1 MATRKTVK
9 TMTISGVSGS
19 VYGATV
25 GNPKTAD
32 IDSTA
37 AYGDTE
43 FSEIPRNCKRNGDLT
58 LTILNEGGAAATLEA
73 LAGTVQTVTLTVSFW
88 DGDAGTGTETVS
100 GKYVIVSAVPGEV
113 NIDGDQKAT
122 IAVTIRKN
130 GPTAA
135 APSGN

>member
-1 MATRKTVK
+1 MARKTVK
-9 TMTISGVSGS
+9 TIEISGITGA

-43 FSEIPRNCKRNGDLT
+43 FSEIPRNCKHNGDLT
-58 LTILNEGGAAATLEA
+58 VTILNEGGAAATLEA
-73 LAGTVQTVTLTVSFW
+73 LAGTVANVTLTVNFW
-88 DGDAGTGTETVS
+88 DGDSATGTETVS
-100 GKYVIVSAVPGEV
+100 GKYVIVSTAPGEV

-122 IAVTIRKN
+122 VAVTIRKH
-130 GPTAA
+130 GPTVTQTQ
-135 APSGN
+135 GN